1 VAKGL
6 YIRRDGAV
14 IVEYGSRKIAI
25 PKAQYRAN
33 GYRPSLNKLPNE
45 PMQLRESRRLRLPK
59 LAYLSVK
66 VGSSKSLNRAYPVD
80 AHSSTKE
87 LQASEWFWT
96 KPQTVFFHPLG
107 GSEPLKN

>member
-1 VAKGL
+1 MAFK
-6 YIRRDGAV
+6 YKRETDR
-14 IVEYGSRKIAI
+14 AI
-25 PKAQYRAN
+25 SDFDKAIELTPKCAICY
-33 GYRPSLNKLPNE
+33 Y
-45 PMQLRESRRLRLPK
+45 
-59 LAYLSVK
+59 
-66 VGSSKSLNRAYPVD
+66 RAYPVD